1 MFQKGDFTEKAHHTY
16 KEGKYLF
23 TVPKY
28 DRMDNALVGEL
39 LGSDLLPVTH

>member
-1 MFQKGDFTEKAHHTY
+1 MFQKGDFAEKAHRTY
-16 KEGKYLF
+16 KERKYLF

-28 DRMDNALVGEL
+28 DRMNNALVGEL

>member
-16 KEGKYLF
+16 KARKYLF

-28 DRMDNALVGEL
+28 DRMDKALVGQL